1 MTRLQCLWLGMWLN
15 LSIAAAQPLQLAMAN
30 PAAVACA
37 SAGGISLKTY
47 DSKGEHGMCKLPS
60 GQICEEWAFF
70 KGDCTPS
77 DDANTRTQAV
87 STDPTTATDKAR
99 K

>member
-1 MTRLQCLWLGMWLN
+1 MKRVQCLWLGMWLN

-70 KGDCTPS
+70 KGDCAPS
-77 DDANTRTQAV
+77 DDAKTRTQAV

>member
-1 MTRLQCLWLGMWLN
+1 MKRGQCLWLGMWLN

-47 DSKGEHGMCKLPS
+47 DSKGEHGMC
-60 GQICEEWAFF
+60 
-70 KGDCTPS
+70 DCTPS
-77 DDANTRTQAV
+77 DDAKTRTQAV